1 MKINITEMMRVNGRL
16 TDISDEMDSIFSDIN
31 VEFNNISN
39 NINSAALQQSI
50 NNVQTNISTL
60 GSTFSNNMVF
70 LKQFVSEQLT
80 SYSVSNDEA
89 SASLQQLVALV
100 NGTFDENGNV
110 LQKESSAVLNYS
122 SAAAGGALSATSTNS
137 GSASTNTKRAD
148 ANIGDSS
155 SYSTGEN
162 LQDVFANKIDNSQA
176 KWDVVKTSYNF
187 FKDKGL
193 SDEQIAGIIG
203 NMTQESALDLRCPTG
218 QYQGL
223 FQWGRD
229 RYPSSW
235 DLDTQLNHAWTE
247 IEYTRN
253 NGKVLSNLSQK
264 SSVGDATESFAYW
277 FEGCTTEMDKR
288 KKYANAVYYYIK
300 NNL

>member
-16 TDISDEMDSIFSDIN
+16 SDISDEMDSIFNDIN
-31 VEFNNISN
+31 CEFNNISN
-39 NINSAALQQSI
+39 NINSAVLQQSI
-50 NNVQTNISTL
+50 NNIQNNISTL

-70 LKQFVSEQLT
+70 LKQFVSDQLT

-89 SASLQQLVALV
+89 SAALQQLVTLV

-110 LQKESSAVLNYS
+110 LQKESSAVLNYN
-122 SAAAGGALSATSTNS
+122 SAVSN
-137 GSASTNTKRAD
+137 GSASTTGAALNTKRAD
-148 ANIGDSS
+148 TNIGDFS
-155 SYSTGEN
+155 SYSTGEG

-203 NMTQESALDLRCPTG
+203 NMTQESALDLKCPTG

-223 FQWGRD
+223 FQWGSD

-247 IEYTRN
+247 IESTRN